1 VSLIETGGN
10 FTATVMSQPITVK
23 VLISILRPHNGLTYL
38 VVMILTILSL
48 ALAYDS
54 SLNDTY
60 TLNYNVEAF

>member
-1 VSLIETGGN
+1 
-10 FTATVMSQPITVK
+10 MSQPSTVK
-23 VLISILRPHNGLTYL
+23 VLISILRPQNGLTYL